1 MEVKTIGLLD
11 YILRRN
17 ESYDISDWQDLY
29 ELNEDTHLRQ
39 MAIDT
44 VLGKIQSTA
53 SLIIFDTSDAELN
66 YRLNTRPNRNQSA
79 VEFRDELLKRMI
91 MEGEALVVM
100 VADQLLIADSWQ
112 VSDDV
117 VKERT
122 YSDVQIGGL
131 KLKLNFP
138 ASEVFYFK
146 YRNDKLQVYL
156 KQLTE
161 SYAKLFSRMLEVQMR
176 ESQLRVYANFKG
188 VSGKNK
194 ENQEKFVK
202 FLRGLTNALNT
213 QSVVVSPRQDD
224 YDIDE
229 KSPGYLGRS
238 SAELGVIENIYLK
251 NVANALQVPPLLFS
265 GDLADISQ
273 HKENFILYC
282 IQPLMEIIVTEFNAK
297 YFRKS
302 ELKDKRLR
310 YNTMRLLYA
319 SEFAMA
325 KDVEKMIGSGVW
337 TIDDVLE
344 LKGDKRLNT
353 ITTTQR
359 YITKNHAPL
368 DENGNIKGERTVH
381 R

>member
-1 MEVKTIGLLD
+1 M
-11 YILRRN
+11 
-17 ESYDISDWQDLY
+17 Y
-29 ELNEDTHLRQ
+29 ELSEDTHLRQ

-53 SLIIFDTSDAELN
+53 SLIIFDTSDTELN

-122 YSDVQIGGL
+122 YSDIQIGGL
-131 KLKLNFP
+131 NLKLNFP

-146 YRNDKLQVYL
+146 YRNDKLQAYL

-368 DENGNIKGERTVH
+368 DENGNIKDEHTVH
-381 R
+381 M